1 MLFRSIM
8 LEYLG
13 VGVEEAQV
21 AADGWGGDRAVIASG
36 PDDAFAAAWRLA
48 WDSPGDATE
57 FADAYRIVVDGLD
70 FPASVTELP
79 SGEVLV
85 VHASDEEL
93 LDRTVDAAN

>member
-1 MLFRSIM
+1 
-8 LEYLG
+8 
-13 VGVEEAQV
+13 
-21 AADGWGGDRAVIASG
+21 
-36 PDDAFAAAWRLA
+36 
-48 WDSPGDATE
+48 
-57 FADAYRIVVDGLD
+57 VVDGLD